1 MASTNLQQ
9 PTSQPMGSVAV
20 QAAGSLSPTSGD
32 TLPFAPTNRVPIS
45 TGSGWQMVPAFCGGI
60 ATTVTVT
67 NSWNVDFSAA
77 TILQYQLGAAN
88 QTFQPLFVNQT
99 VGQTVRLIISQPAA
113 SIQGQLLWPAGFTAV
128 GGTRLL
134 SSVTGGVDLWDV
146 TAVNQSVFYAN
157 PLQNVK

>member
-1 MASTNLQQ
+1 MIISGTVPSSPVQGLSVPSPADYNPLTGFVPVGASGLWQSK
-9 PTSQPMGSVAV
+9 PAGVGAI
-20 QAAGSLSPTSGD
+20 AA
-32 TLPFAPTNRVPIS
+32 
-45 TGSGWQMVPAFCGGI
+45 M
-60 ATTVTVT
+60 VTVT
-67 NSWNVDFSAA
+67 NSLNVDWSTASVF
-77 TILQYQLGAAN
+77 QYTVGAAN